1 MSYLKA
7 LAIILNSLFV
17 FLEAFLQRWASICRF
32 IQVRYLLR
40 ALGFEL
46 LNALLRKWSGRET
59 RKPVLRRSRWIALS
73 RCAIHILPVLVFLFL
88 VPLNFSAMYLG
99 PGFSYRNSNGV
110 YLVLFQI
117 GAKLLEIVC
126 VASLT
131 TVVLHVLRHDLLR
144 DGVPLGFVGS
154 GMFFSQASFFWSPET
169 FAATLYSV
177 KSWKKLRL
185 LLLVTVAGALALLIA
200 PSSAVLLQPRIQDVP
215 AGGTAYYLPVAP
227 NQLWPSELNSSD
239 ELHECLGDYRMQNIV
254 CASAG
259 FESLRNFFSNINTS
273 FNVIDSMMWDTY
285 HMQPLVVQGMA
296 SKIPRLMSRAGVIHL
311 DRETSM
317 TQANAITAVFQNA
330 LTQDWQHG
338 ARNWSGSPFSAKGE
352 FKYADQRLSSVVTL
366 NPMVLPACSIAQN
379 VSTGPSQIM
388 FPVKA
393 WKNREGHGSSQWE
406 EDWKPFNVTIVND
419 TMSSYFYHEWVDLPT
434 DQFGPVSGGILLH
447 MPRTQPDSTRA
458 VIGCSISASWFSG
471 EITSD
476 SLNNQGAW
484 ALSESSKQWATIR
497 IDLDVSSPDASKSRR
512 LVTIRK
518 DWFQSLTPLT
528 PCIKP
533 TNKSQKLTTL
543 GCIFSDVGLLTIFHD
558 LRTQDQP
565 RYVNGSCIKKPP
577 DPSETDVDRWNRVD
591 CGNGA
596 KHQLLEIILGA
607 VFVNGLSRY
616 GSRHAFDP
624 TSMELWD
631 QNPFKW
637 ELKSLLKAP
646 DYYTSL
652 LSGGSRQHAVLPAP
666 AGSDTVKLHM
676 HIAVTGYA
684 WYARS
689 FSDYFALAVVIIYMM
704 IALAHMAWV
713 LMTGV
718 TSSSWDSVTELLALA
733 LGSPVPGALE
743 GSGAG
748 IERLGTYRRMVRLRA
763 RKEEEDERLVLLVD
777 GDEDVVKGRTE
788 STGNLGAQF
797 DTVAVDAAY
806 T

>member
-1 MSYLKA
+1 M
-7 LAIILNSLFV
+7 
-17 FLEAFLQRWASICRF
+17 
-32 IQVRYLLR
+32 
-40 ALGFEL
+40 
-46 LNALLRKWSGRET
+46 
-59 RKPVLRRSRWIALS
+59 
-73 RCAIHILPVLVFLFL
+73 
-88 VPLNFSAMYLG
+88 
-99 PGFSYRNSNGV
+99 
-110 YLVLFQI
+110 
-117 GAKLLEIVC
+117 
-126 VASLT
+126 ASLT

-227 NQLWPSELNSSD
+227 NQLWPRELDGSD
-239 ELHECLGDYRMQNIV
+239 ELPNCFRDYTTQNIV

-259 FESLRNFFSNINTS
+259 FESLRSFFSNINTS
-273 FNVIDSMMWDTY
+273 FNVMDSMMWDTY
-285 HMQPLVVQGMA
+285 HMQPLVVQSLA
-296 SKIPRLMSRAGVIHL
+296 STIPRLMSRAAIVGL
-311 DRETSM
+311 NRETSM
-317 TQANAITAVFQNA
+317 SQANTITAVFQNA
-330 LTQDWQHG
+330 LMEDWQHG
-338 ARNWSGSPFSAKGE
+338 ARNWHGSRFSAKGE

-388 FPVKA
+388 FPVKT

-406 EDWKPFNVTIVND
+406 EDWKPFNIMIAND
-419 TMSSYFYHEWVDLPT
+419 TMSSYFHHEWVNLPT
-434 DQFGPVSGGILLH
+434 DKFGPVSGGLLLH

-458 VIGCSISASWFSG
+458 VIGCSVSASWFSG

-497 IDLDVSSPDASKSRR
+497 IGLDASSPDSSKIRR
-512 LVTIRK
+512 LITIRK

-528 PCIKP
+528 PCINP
-533 TNKSQKLTTL
+533 INKSQKLTTL
-543 GCIFSDVGLLTIFHD
+543 GCIFSDVGLLSIFND
-558 LRTQDQP
+558 LRTQSQP
-565 RYVNGSCIKKPP
+565 RYVDGSCVKKPP
-577 DPSETDVDRWNRVD
+577 DPSETDVDLWNNGE
-591 CGNGA
+591 CGNGGNN
-596 KHQLLEIILGA
+596 QLLEMIIGA
-607 VFVNGLSRY
+607 VLVNGLSRY

-637 ELKSLLKAP
+637 ELKSLPKAP

-666 AGSDTVKLHM
+666 AGSERVELHM
-676 HIAVTGYA
+676 HVAVTGYA

-689 FSDYFALAVVIIYMM
+689 FSDYLALTIVIIYML

-733 LGSPVPGALE
+733 LRSPVPGSLE

-748 IERLGTYRRMVRLRA
+748 IERLGTYRQMVRLRA
-763 RKEEEDERLVLLVD
+763 RREEEDEGLVLLVD
-777 GDEDVVKGRTE
+777 GEEGAVKDRTG
-788 STGNLGAQF
+788 SMGNLGARF
-797 DTVAVDAAY
+797 DTVAVDATY
-806 T
+806 S